1 MKHLSRWL
9 IVTTL
14 AVQGVCGQ
22 EKKEDTVTVQLKQG
36 AITAMKETLSDGDS
50 DRGNDRFYYS
60 IKGIPYAL
68 APVEGLRFRDPVPP
82 TGWKGTRDGSVSP
95 PKCPQL
101 SPDAVKDGKFVV
113 EGNEDC
119 LYLNVYTPRPNI
131 SDLPVMVWIH
141 GGAFI
146 SGGAEEYAPLA
157 LLSKDIV
164 LVSIQ
169 YRLGT
174 LGFFSTG
181 DNVMPGNLGL
191 KDQTL
196 ALDWVKNN
204 IRRLGGDPSRITL
217 IGQGSG
223 AASAHFQILTPAA
236 AGLFDKAILQ
246 SGSALSPWAL
256 RNDHQIVAHT
266 VGLIYN
272 CSGITEDPP
281 TIESTRL
288 LYCLQA
294 LSLDDLV
301 PLPSFFTVW
310 QNSPV
315 VMVPRVDG
323 MYLPDY
329 PAVLLRDGKY
339 NKVNLIS
346 GYTQHEGALAA
357 MPLLL
362 NKSMADAVI
371 DDFQAVAPA
380 MLYLE
385 NESSATQVA
394 QNIYQ
399 FYLGNQKISLD
410 LADQTVQML
419 SDASAKVTQDEVA
432 ALHSATGYVFAY
444 ELQHR
449 GQNSIIDLYNSTT
462 GKKWVSH
469 ADDLQYL
476 FSESPYFPQLEKTDD
491 KRVRDLITTL
501 WTNFAATG
509 FPTPN
514 GSLGF
519 AWVAVSPTC
528 LRYLAIT
535 TYPFLANYD
544 RDGILRFWQTLPLQR
559 NVILHPERF
568 SFRPPFFQ
576 VPPRFTSCFENPPM
590 IVKGINRNSVYPN
603 WQPFPGQQYRLQGLK
618 KIQDKIEQIFDI

>member
-1 MKHLSRWL
+1 MMEHLARWL

-14 AVQGVCGQ
+14 AIQGVRGQ
-22 EKKEDTVTVQLKQG
+22 KKEDTVTVQLKQG
-36 AITAMKETLSDGDS
+36 AITAMKETLSDLGDDTGS
-50 DRGNDRFYYS
+50 GRFYYS
-60 IKGIPYAL
+60 FKGIPYAL
-68 APVEGLRFRDPVPP
+68 PPVGGLRFRDPVPP
-82 TGWKGTRDGSVSP
+82 TGWKETRDGSVSP

-101 SPDAVKDGKFVV
+101 SPDAVKDGNFVV
-113 EGNEDC
+113 LGNEDC
-119 LYLNVYTPRPNI
+119 LYLNVYTSRPNI

-174 LGFFSTG
+174 LGFFSTE
-181 DNVMPGNLGL
+181 DKIMPGNLGL

-196 ALDWVKNN
+196 ALDWVKHN
-204 IRRLGGDPSRITL
+204 IRKLGGDPSRITL

-223 AASAHFQILTPAA
+223 AASAHFQILAPTA

-256 RNDHQIVAHT
+256 RNDHRKVAHT

-272 CSGITEDPP
+272 CSGIVEDPP

-323 MYLPDY
+323 IYLPDY
-329 PAVLLRDGKY
+329 PAALLRDGKY

-346 GYTQHEGALAA
+346 GYTQHEGALAS

-385 NESSATQVA
+385 NESFATQVA
-394 QNIYQ
+394 QSIYQ

-476 FSESPYFPQLEKTDD
+476 FSKSPYFPQLEKSDD

-535 TYPFLANYD
+535 TYPFLKNYD
-544 RDGILRFWQTLPLQR
+544 RDGILRFWQNLPLQR
-559 NVILHPERF
+559 NQILHPERF

-576 VPPRFTSCFENPPM
+576 VPPRFTSCFEDPTI
-590 IVKGINRNSVYPN
+590 IVRGVNRNSVYPN
-603 WQPFPGQQYRLQGLK
+603 WQPFAGQEYRLQGLK
-618 KIQDKIEQIFDI
+618 KIQDKIVEIFDI

>member
-1 MKHLSRWL
+1 MEHFVKWL
-9 IVTTL
+9 MFTAL
-14 AVQGVCGQ
+14 AVQGVSSQG
-22 EKKEDTVTVQLKQG
+22 EMEDTVTVQLKQG
-36 AITAMKETLSDGDS
+36 AITAMKETLADGDEDS
-50 DRGNDRFYYS
+50 NNDRFFYGFR
-60 IKGIPYAL
+60 GIPYAL
-68 APVEGLRFRDPVPP
+68 PPVEGLRFRDPIPP
-82 TGWKGTRDGSVSP
+82 TIWRETKDGSVSP
-95 PKCPQL
+95 PVCPQL
-101 SPDAVKDGKFVV
+101 DPEAVTQGNFVV
-113 EGNEDC
+113 VGEEDC

-141 GGAFI
+141 GGSFI
-146 SGGAEEYAPLA
+146 SGGAEEYAPLT

-174 LGFFSTG
+174 LGFLSTE
-181 DNVMPGNLGL
+181 DYVMPGNLGL

-196 ALDWVKNN
+196 ALDWVKKN
-204 IRRLGGDPSRITL
+204 IRDLGGDPYRITL

-223 AASAHFQILTPAA
+223 AASAHFQILTPNAG
-236 AGLFDKAILQ
+236 GLFERAILQ

-256 RNDHQIVAHT
+256 RKDHRKVAHT

-272 CSGITEDPP
+272 CSGVTEVPP
-281 TIESTRL
+281 SLESTRL

-301 PLPSFFTVW
+301 PLPSFFTIW

-323 MYLPDY
+323 HYLPDH
-329 PAVLLRDGKY
+329 PAVLLRDGNY

-346 GYTQHEGALAA
+346 GYTQHEGALSA

-362 NKSMADAVI
+362 NKSMADAVVE
-371 DDFQAVAPA
+371 DFQRVAPA

-385 NESSATQVA
+385 NENFATQVA
-394 QNIYQ
+394 QSIYH
-399 FYLGNQKISLD
+399 FYLGNRKISMD
-410 LADQTVQML
+410 LAEQTVQMM

-432 ALHSATGYVFAY
+432 AQHSATSYVFVY
-444 ELQHR
+444 ELKHR
-449 GQNSIIDLYNSTT
+449 GQNSILDLYDSTT

-476 FSESPYFPQLEKTDD
+476 FVDSPYFPQPEKPDD
-491 KRVRDLITTL
+491 KRVRDLIVTL

-519 AWVAVSPTC
+519 AWVAASPTC
-528 LRYLAIT
+528 LRYLAIA
-535 TYPFLANYD
+535 TYPFLTNYD
-544 RDGILRFWQTLPLQR
+544 RDGILRFWQNLPLER
-559 NVILHPERF
+559 NQILYPERF
-568 SFRPPFFQ
+568 SIRPPFFQ
-576 VPPRFTSCFENPPM
+576 VPPRFTSCYETPAPIGRVGSRNNGYSNWLLPEN
-590 IVKGINRNSVYPN
+590 
-603 WQPFPGQQYRLQGLK
+603 QYRLLGLRK
-618 KIQDKIEQIFDI
+618 VQNKIEQILDI